1 MKQKITIDLVT
12 EEPPPSSSSSSQ
24 SQPQQQHLIS
34 PLHQPM
40 SSGSGGL
47 HPGPSPAISA
57 VSPALT
63 PNAVSGQ
70 MQPSLLPSSQLQPLL
85 STHAYPPPM
94 GTYDTMVGGP
104 VGDTNFPQ
112 QLLHQLQ
119 QHQMMDVSFALSL
132 SENINNLQTERKLN
146 SEFGKL
152 N

>member
-1 MKQKITIDLVT
+1 
-12 EEPPPSSSSSSQ
+12 
-24 SQPQQQHLIS
+24 
-34 PLHQPM
+34 
-40 SSGSGGL
+40 
-47 HPGPSPAISA
+47 
-57 VSPALT
+57 
-63 PNAVSGQ
+63 
-70 MQPSLLPSSQLQPLL
+70 
-85 STHAYPPPM
+85 M

-152 N
+152 IKLTAKIESGLFRRCDHHISNSTFTNLQRAEA